1 MKIQNSSLSW
11 HGLFLA
17 IPVGIVGACV
27 TLLFRMLIALF
38 NLAVFGRSDD
48 ITQAMQVWP
57 WYCWP
62 LIVGIG
68 GAIAGGLLHFA
79 IKLEKQTAIKSDY
92 LDVINARL
100 NAVPTGSSVFRACS
114 SMISISSGASIG
126 KEGPMVQLAALCGS
140 WLARFVPKKFAL
152 ANTDMVAMAAAAG
165 LASVYHAPLASTI
178 FVAEIAFGISALQR
192 TIPIMLSAVTA
203 VLTMWVIG
211 FRSPLYPLMDVH
223 FSIQTGP
230 LIITVILA
238 VFSGLIGF
246 GFISLTQK
254 SRQLF
259 NRIPSLPVRL
269 ACGGAAVGSLAI
281 ITPAILG
288 NGYEVIVNL
297 FAGHYLL
304 PMLLTLLGLKVI
316 ATSCSVGS
324 GAVGGMFTP
333 ALMIGAT
340 LGGICGIISQQL
352 GITHAS
358 PWLFAAIG
366 MAAVL
371 SAISQ
376 APLMAILMVME
387 MTLNSSL
394 LFPLMIACVVATMV
408 TYQCHSPTTYPLI
421 GTHLSRANAKFTF
434 DQTRIS
440 EVIIP
445 GACLSPKDSVHQ
457 ALNASG
463 HKRERYVYIIDD
475 KQRFLGVVSIH
486 KIVEK
491 VLAEDITLNSPVE
504 QVMETDFPHVFQDQT
519 LKQGWE
525 AFSRVTLERL
535 PVLNNPQQRQF
546 VGALTK
552 TSLIQQAES
561 FL

>member
-1 MKIQNSSLSW
+1 MKIQNSVLSW
-11 HGLFLA
+11 QGLFIA

-62 LIVGIG
+62 LIVGCG
-68 GAIAGGLLHFA
+68 GAIAGGLLHYA

-100 NAVPTGSSVFRACS
+100 NAVPTGSSVLRACS
-114 SMISISSGASIG
+114 SIMSISSGASIG

-140 WLARFVPKKFAL
+140 WLARFVPKRFAL
-152 ANTDMVAMAAAAG
+152 ANTDIVAMAAAAG

-203 VLTMWVIG
+203 VLTMWGLG

-223 FSIQTGP
+223 FSIQIAP
-230 LIITVILA
+230 LFITVILA
-238 VFSGLIGF
+238 LISGLVGF
-246 GFISLTQK
+246 GFITLTQK

-259 NRIPSLPVRL
+259 NHIRSLPVRL
-269 ACGGAAVGSLAI
+269 ACGGIAVGGLAI
-281 ITPAILG
+281 ISPAILG

-304 PMLLTLLGLKVI
+304 PMLLTLLVLKVI

-340 LGGICGIISQQL
+340 LGGIFGIVSQHL
-352 GITHAS
+352 GLTQAS
-358 PWLFAAIG
+358 PWLFGAIG

-371 SAISQ
+371 AAISQ

-421 GTHLSRANAKFTF
+421 GTHFSRANAKFTF

-445 GACLSPKDSVHQ
+445 GACLSPQDSVQQ
-457 ALNASG
+457 ALTASG
-463 HKRERYVYIIDD
+463 HKRERYVYIIDEQ
-475 KQRFLGVVSIH
+475 QRFLGVVSIH
-486 KIVEK
+486 QIVEK
-491 VLAEDITLNSPVE
+491 VLAEDITLNTPVA
-504 QVMETDFPHVFQDQT
+504 QVMETNFPHVFQDQT

-525 AFSRVTLERL
+525 AFSHVTLERL

-552 TSLIQQAES
+552 TSLIQQAET

>member
-1 MKIQNSSLSW
+1 MKIQHSSLSW
-11 HGLFLA
+11 NGLLLA
-17 IPVGIVGACV
+17 IPVGIAGASV
-27 TLLFRMLIALF
+27 TLGFRLVIALF
-38 NLAVFGRSDD
+38 NLIVFGQSDD

-62 LIVGIG
+62 IIVGGG
-68 GAIAGGLLHFA
+68 GAVAGVLLHYA
-79 IKLEKQTAIKSDY
+79 VKLEKQTAIKTDY

-100 NAVPTGSSVFRACS
+100 NAVPTGSSLLRACS
-114 SMISISSGASIG
+114 SMMSISSGASIG

-140 WLARFVPKKFAL
+140 WLARFVPKRFAL
-152 ANTDMVAMAAAAG
+152 ANSDMVAMAAAAG
-165 LASVYHAPLASTI
+165 LASVYHAPLAATL

-203 VLTMWVIG
+203 VLTMWLLG
-211 FRSPLYPLMDVH
+211 FRSPLYPLMD
-223 FSIQTGP
+223 IQFPIQVIP
-230 LIITVILA
+230 LLITILVA
-238 VFSGLIGF
+238 VLSGLIGF

-259 NRIPSLPVRL
+259 GRISSLPIRL
-269 ACGGAAVGSLAI
+269 ACGGAIVGALAI
-281 ITPAILG
+281 LSPAILG
-288 NGYEVIVNL
+288 NGYEVIVNV

-304 PMLLTLLGLKVI
+304 PMLFALLALKII

-333 ALMIGAT
+333 ALMVGAT
-340 LGGICGIISQQL
+340 LGGICGVMSQQIGL
-352 GITHAS
+352 TQAS

-371 SAISQ
+371 AALSQ

-394 LFPLMIACVVATMV
+394 LFPLMIACVIATMV
-408 TYQCHSPTTYPLI
+408 TYRCHSPTTYPLI
-421 GTHLSRANAKFTF
+421 GTHFSRANAKFTF

-445 GACLSPKDSVHQ
+445 GACLSPQDSVQQ
-457 ALNASG
+457 ALSASG
-463 HKRERYVYIIDD
+463 HKRERYVYIIDAE
-475 KQRFLGVVSIH
+475 QRFLGVVSIH

-491 VLAEDITLNSPVE
+491 VLAEEITLDSPIE
-504 QVMETDFPHVFQDQT
+504 TVMERDFPYVYEDQT

-535 PVLNNPQQRQF
+535 PVLNNSQQRQF

>member
-11 HGLFLA
+11 YGLSLA
-17 IPVGIVGACV
+17 VPIGIAGACV
-27 TLLFRMLIALF
+27 TLMFRWAIALF

-48 ITQAMQVWP
+48 ITQAMRVWP
-57 WYCWP
+57 WYDWP
-62 LIVGIG
+62 IIVAVG
-68 GAIAGGLLHFA
+68 GAIAGILLHFA
-79 IKLEKQTAIKSDY
+79 VKFEKQTAIKSDY

-100 NAVPTGSSVFRACS
+100 NAVPTRSSILRACS

-140 WLARFVPKKFAL
+140 WSGRFVPRRLAI
-152 ANTDMVAMAAAAG
+152 ANTDLVAMAAAAG
-165 LASVYHAPLASTI
+165 LASVYHAPLASTV

-192 TIPIMLSAVTA
+192 TMPIMLAAVTA
-203 VLTMWVIG
+203 VLTMWLFG
-211 FRSPLYPLMDVH
+211 FRSPLYPLMD
-223 FSIQTGP
+223 IQFTVQIIP
-230 LIITVILA
+230 LLITLLVGVL
-238 VFSGLIGF
+238 SGFMGV
-246 GFISLTQK
+246 GFITLTQK
-254 SRQLF
+254 TRQLF
-259 NRIPSLPVRL
+259 TIIPSLPVRL
-269 ACGGAAVGSLAI
+269 ACGGAVVGGLAI
-281 ITPAILG
+281 ISPAILG

-304 PMLLTLLGLKVI
+304 PMLVVLLVLKMI

-340 LGGICGIISQQL
+340 LGGICGVASQHL
-352 GITHAS
+352 GVTLAS

-394 LFPLMIACVVATMV
+394 LLPLMIACVVATMIAN
-408 TYQCHSPTTYPLI
+408 QCHSSSTYPLI
-421 GTHLSRANAKFTF
+421 GTHFSRANAKFTF

-445 GACLSPKDSVHQ
+445 GACLFPQDSVEQ
-457 ALNASG
+457 ALNASK
-463 HKRERYVYIIDD
+463 HKRERYVYVVDE
-475 KQRFLGVVSIH
+475 KNTFLGVVSIH

-491 VLAEDITLNSPVE
+491 VLAKEITLTSPVE
-504 QVMETDFPHVFQDQT
+504 KVMEIDFPYVYQEQT
-519 LKQGWE
+519 LREGWE

-535 PVLNNPQQRQF
+535 PVLNDPQQRQF